1 METSRSFGNYDLQS
15 ALADLIDNSITA
27 KCKKV
32 EIYCDWNE
40 GDPIIRI
47 KDDGNGMSQ
56 SELNQAMKHAS
67 SDPMKSR
74 DLDDLGRFGLGMKTA
89 SFSQAKRLTVVS
101 KTSEIA
107 GARWDIDKVSDD
119 WLMEV
124 LDDEELKIISK
135 LHDTDGSGTEIIWEK
150 TDRLAEDERM
160 DEDSFN
166 EIVSAAGKELSK
178 IFHRFLQ
185 PDSGRKSSKIDIEVV
200 DLCTVK
206 PLDEETILNS
216 VRKTGRL
223 LVIDSSWKDFGTAS
237 QVTALVAEKGHDH
250 LKGAIR
256 RLGLPDLLRS
266 TTSTVTTVFSSGIEV
281 GLCHVVSLVMMS
293 I

>member
-1 METSRSFGNYDLQS
+1 MGKFIPNPPDSKAFMETSRSFGNYDLQS

-32 EIYCDWNE
+32 EIHCDWNE

-67 SDPMKSR
+67 SDPTKSR

-89 SFSQAKRLTVVS
+89 SFSQARRLTVVT

-124 LDDEELKIISK
+124 LDEDELKKISK
-135 LHDTDGSGTEIIWEK
+135 SHSKLLH
-150 TDRLAEDERM
+150 
-160 DEDSFN
+160 
-166 EIVSAAGKELSK
+166 
-178 IFHRFLQ
+178 
-185 PDSGRKSSKIDIEVV
+185 RKS
-200 DLCTVK
+200 
-206 PLDEETILNS
+206 
-216 VRKTGRL
+216 
-223 LVIDSSWKDFGTAS
+223 
-237 QVTALVAEKGHDH
+237 
-250 LKGAIR
+250 
-256 RLGLPDLLRS
+256 
-266 TTSTVTTVFSSGIEV
+266 
-281 GLCHVVSLVMMS
+281 
-293 I
+293 